1 MAEITR
7 LLERW
12 AEGDA
17 SAFRELMPIVYQE
30 LHTLAERYLNQERSS
45 TLQPTALV
53 HEAYLRLHGLREMEL
68 HNRAHFYGAAA
79 NVMRRVLV
87 DHARQRRALKRGGP
101 SPGGVRFD
109 EALDTPVD
117 AQLDLDGL
125 DEALNALEQTAPEKV
140 RVVELRY
147 FGGLSVKETAEYM
160 NIAPATVH
168 RYWAY
173 ARAWLYRR
181 LTEQPQRRGRFQPA
195 GHPAR

>member
-1 MAEITR
+1 MGEITT

-17 SAFRELMPIVYQE
+17 SAFQALIPIVYEE
-30 LHTLAERYLNQERSS
+30 LHVLAEHSLRRERDTS

-53 HEAYLRLHGLREMEL
+53 HEAYLRLHGVREMQL
-68 HNRAHFYGAAA
+68 HNRAHFYVAAA

-87 DHARQRRALKRGGP
+87 DHARRRRALKRGGSFRDRAP
-101 SPGGVRFD
+101 FD
-109 EALDTPVD
+109 EALDKPVD
-117 AQLDLDGL
+117 LQLDLAGL
-125 DEALNALEQTAPEKV
+125 DEALNALERTAPEKA

-147 FGGLSVKETAEYM
+147 FGGLSVEETAEYM

-173 ARAWLYRR
+173 ARAWLYRL
-181 LTEQPQRRGRFQPA
+181 LTEQPPHA
-195 GHPAR
+195 GGSANA